1 MVYLMYYNRDS
12 MKRNTPNTMNA
23 VRRVSIYFVYYTETT
38 LKITEGIAGTTPV
51 ADAAFNRI

>member
-12 MKRNTPNTMNA
+12 MKRKTPNDMNA

-51 ADAAFNRI
+51 ADTAFNRI